1 MTLRASE
8 LIGRRVCDR
17 DGRPVGRIADL
28 MLDAGTPGSLSYA
41 LIRLSPVDGDE
52 SARLVAL
59 PWSLLTT
66 SRIGRAGSEAPLSLQ
81 VTRDALQVLRAV
93 SDKGGDRA
101 S

>member
-41 LIRLSPVDGDE
+41 LILLSPADGDE

-59 PWSLLTT
+59 PWSLLAP
-66 SRIGRAGSEAPLSLQ
+66 SRLGRARPDVPLNLQ
-81 VTRDALQVLRAV
+81 VTRDALKGLRAV
-93 SDKGGDRA
+93 SDSGGDRPG
-101 S
+101 